1 MEKAQVSNSDD
12 LQGVGLDF
20 LGAKKNNLV
29 QVLLPIL
36 PRNPWLVQTHT
47 AELLDC

>member
-20 LGAKKNNLV
+20 LGAKKITLYKYFFQFFLEIHGWFKHIQLNY
-29 QVLLPIL
+29 
-36 PRNPWLVQTHT
+36 
-47 AELLDC
+47 